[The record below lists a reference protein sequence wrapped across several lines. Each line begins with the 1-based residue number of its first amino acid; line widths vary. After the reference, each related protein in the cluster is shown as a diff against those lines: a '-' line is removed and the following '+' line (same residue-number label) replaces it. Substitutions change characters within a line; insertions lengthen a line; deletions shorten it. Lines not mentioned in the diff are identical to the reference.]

1 MVPMSDFKI
10 CCPPGSKA
18 TGYAALYLKAF
29 GLAVTDTPDGDTTH
43 LLLPVP
49 TRSFDDLPQGITV
62 VGGNLHCLPGFDT
75 IDLLKDPVYLEGNAA
90 ITARCALPLIG
101 KELKGLPVLVLGWG
115 RIGKRL
121 GVYLAD
127 AGARV
132 FIAARKE
139 SDVAMIRALGFE
151 GIFLDQAA
159 AVLPKFDAVLNTIPA
174 MVLPA
179 FRCAQDCVLLELASR
194 PGMAGS
200 NIIRASGLPGK
211 YAPRESGELIARRLL
226 AILKEEGK

>member
-1 MVPMSDFKI
+1 MVLMSEIKL
-10 CCPPGSKA
+10 CCPPGNEA
-18 TGYAALYLKAF
+18 VRYAAVYLKAS
-29 GLAVTDTPDGDTTH
+29 GIPVTDTPEPDTTH
-43 LLLPVP
+43 MLLPVP
-49 TRSFDDLPQGITV
+49 TRCFDDLPEGVTI
-62 VGGNLHCLPGFDT
+62 VGGNLHCLPGCDT
-75 IDLLKDPVYLEGNAA
+75 IDLLKDPQYLEENAA

-101 KELKGLPVLVLGWG
+101 KDLKDLPVLVLGWG

-127 AGARV
+127 AGAMV
-132 FIAARKE
+132 TIAARKE
-139 SDVAMIRALGFE
+139 SDVAMIRALGYD
-151 GIFLDQAA
+151 GIFLEQAA
-159 AVLPKFDAVLNTIPA
+159 SALPKFWAVLNTIPA

-179 FRCAQDCVLLELASR
+179 FKCRPDCVLLELASR
-194 PGMAGS
+194 PGMAGN

>member
-1 MVPMSDFKI
+1 MVLMSEMKF
-10 CCPPGSKA
+10 CCPPGNGA
-18 TGYAALYLKAF
+18 TGYAALYLKAA
-29 GLAVTDTPDGDTTH
+29 GLPVTDTLGADTTH

-49 TRSFDDLPQGITV
+49 TRSFDDLPEDVTI
-62 VGGNLHCLPGFDT
+62 VGGNLHCLPGYDT
-75 IDLLKDPVYLEGNAA
+75 IDLLKDAVYLEENAA

-101 KELKGLPVLVLGWG
+101 KELKDLPVLVLGWG

-127 AGARV
+127 AGAKV
-132 FIAARKE
+132 TIAVRKE
-139 SDVAMIRALGFE
+139 SDVDMIQALGYE
-151 GIFLDQAA
+151 GIFLHQAA
-159 AVLPKFDAVLNTIPA
+159 SVLPRFGAVLNTIPA

-179 FRCAQDCVLLELASR
+179 FQCRPDCVLLELASR
-194 PGMAGS
+194 PGMAGN

-226 AILKEEGK
+226 AILKEERK